1 MIEWIKENRM
11 ILLKKAG
18 ILFGIL
24 LVIYFI
30 FDVLIMPLYTRHGQ
44 QITVPDLANLIYED
58 AREQLDRLDLVV
70 VEESK
75 KYDSSNQF
83 PIGTIMSQSPRPGAT
98 VKKGRRIYVIVSKGE
113 PSLEMPQLVHRSE
126 RNAIFM
132 VKNLGLALRDVRYD
146 HSDVIPEGAVYF
158 QNIPPGSEV
167 KTGTLVD
174 IGVSLGRFPDRFIVP
189 ALVGRSLP
197 DAKKII
203 IQAGLTIGDIKYEI
217 DENLLPNTIIAQSV
231 KENEV
236 VNQGDSIDL
245 VVSREPD
252 RDGGAIQ

>member
-1 MIEWIKENRM
+1 MIEWIKDNRM
-11 ILLKKAG
+11 NLLKKAG
-18 ILFGIL
+18 LFIGVL

-44 QITVPDLANLIYED
+44 EIPVPDLSNLIYED
-58 AREQLDRLDLVV
+58 ARELLDRLDLKI

-75 KYDSSNQF
+75 RYDSSNEF
-83 PIGTIMSQSPRPGAT
+83 PIGAIMGQSPRPGST

-113 PSLEMPQLVHRSE
+113 PSIEMPQLVHRSE

-189 ALVGRSLP
+189 SLVGRSLP
-197 DAKKII
+197 DARKII
-203 IQAGLTIGDIKYEI
+203 IQAGLTLGDITYEV
-217 DENLLPNTIIAQSV
+217 DEDLLPNTIIAQSL

-236 VNQGDSIDL
+236 VNQGDRIDL
-245 VVSREPD
+245 IVSREPD
-252 RDGGAIQ
+252 RNGGDIQ